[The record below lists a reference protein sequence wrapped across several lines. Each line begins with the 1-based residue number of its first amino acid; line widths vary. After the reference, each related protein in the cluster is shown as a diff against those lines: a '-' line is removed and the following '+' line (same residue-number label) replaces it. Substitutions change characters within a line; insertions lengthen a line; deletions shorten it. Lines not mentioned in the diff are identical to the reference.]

1 MLQIFGCPMHYGVGE
16 KGLVDSLDY
25 LNEQYKDL
33 NIHLVPEVYEPDTK
47 KSNLKSFNSVLATC
61 EAIAKYS
68 YENILQKNDV
78 PLFIG
83 GDHSAAMGSVSASAV
98 KYNNTGLV
106 WVDAHPDINTDKTS
120 VTGNIHG
127 IPVSALLNNVS
138 DDARPLA
145 NILKDGQKIK
155 PEHVAMIGLRD
166 IDPPEAEILEELN
179 IKYFTYED
187 VKALGLDFCLTE
199 CINHLSH
206 LENVHVS
213 FDIDGVN
220 PVLLPGVSVPVPD
233 GFTIEEVY
241 TVLNRLI
248 RELPVHSL
256 DIVEFNKEYDQ
267 NEVTA
272 EFTYQLIRHVKTLF
286 ES

>member
-1 MLQIFGCPMHYGVGE
+1 MLQIFGCPMHYGVGA
-16 KGLVDSLDY
+16 KGLVDILDY
-25 LNEQYKDL
+25 LNEQYSDL
-33 NIHLVPEVYEPDTK
+33 DIHLIPEVFEPDTTE
-47 KSNLKSFNSVLATC
+47 SHLKNFNSVLATC
-61 EAIAKYS
+61 EAIATYS
-68 YENILQKNDV
+68 YENILQKNDI

-98 KYNNTGLV
+98 KYENTGLI

-138 DDARPLA
+138 DDAKPLA
-145 NILKDGQKIK
+145 NILKEGQKIK

-220 PVLLPGVSVPVPD
+220 PQLLPGVSVPVPD

-241 TVLNRLI
+241 TVFKRLI
-248 RELPVHSL
+248 GELPVHSL
-256 DIVEFNKEYDQ
+256 DIVEFNKEFDQ
-267 NEVTA
+267 NNATA
-272 EFTYQLIRHVKTLF
+272 EFTYQLIQYVKTLF
-286 ES
+286 H